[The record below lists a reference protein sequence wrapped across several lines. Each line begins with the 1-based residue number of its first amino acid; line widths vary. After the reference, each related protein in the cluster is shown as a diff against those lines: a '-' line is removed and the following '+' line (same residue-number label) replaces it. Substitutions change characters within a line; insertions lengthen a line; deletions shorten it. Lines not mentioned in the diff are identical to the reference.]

1 MSIGDICVR
10 DVDLAEPGETAWQA
24 AVRMRQR
31 AVGTLVIVNEARKPI
46 GIVTDRDLTERVIA
60 DSRDPNE
67 TLMQDVMTRDPV
79 TIGEDDSV
87 QRAVDL
93 MREGEI
99 RRLPVVSEDGTLVGL
114 LSLDD
119 LLMRLAEQMSKIGQL
134 VRRETPRAVA
144 EEQLSSRWD
153 QV

>member
-1 MSIGDICVR
+1 MSIREICVR
-10 DVDLAEPGETAWQA
+10 DVDLAELGETARQA

-31 AVGTLVIVNEARKPI
+31 AVGSLVIVSEARQPV
-46 GIVTDRDLTERVIA
+46 GIVTDRDLTERVMA

-87 QRAVDL
+87 PRALAL
-93 MREGEI
+93 MREGGF
-99 RRLPVVSEDGTLVGL
+99 RRLPVVSEDGALVGL
-114 LSLDD
+114 LTLDD
-119 LLMRLAEQMSKIGQL
+119 LLMLLAEQMSKIGQL

-144 EEQLSSRWD
+144 DEQVSSRWD

>member
-1 MSIGDICVR
+1 MGVGEVCVR

-31 AVGTLVIVNEARKPI
+31 AIGSLVIANEARQPI

-67 TLMQDVMTRDPV
+67 TLVQDVMTRDPV
-79 TIGEDDSV
+79 TIWEDESIP
-87 QRAVDL
+87 RALEL
-93 MREGEI
+93 MQEGGF
-99 RRLPVVSEDGTLVGL
+99 RRLPVVSKEGTLVGL

-119 LLMRLAEQMSKIGQL
+119 FLILVAEQMSKVGQL

-153 QV
+153 EM